1 MPPQK
6 AAQGAFCMEPGSII
20 IVVLALIR
28 VLPVLLGP
36 KTCRKLGLGA
46 MLLELRAQ
54 IPDNGIGPVITERR
68 GAVALLEENCRQCGR
83 CRLGR
88 ES

>member
-1 MPPQK
+1 
-6 AAQGAFCMEPGSII
+6 MEPGSII

-28 VLPVLLGP
+28 VLPALLGS
-36 KTCRKLGLGA
+36 KSCRKLGVGA
-46 MLLELRAQ
+46 VLRELRAQ
-54 IPDNGIGPVITERR
+54 IPDNGVGPVIAERR

-88 ES
+88 DI